1 VNDGPERRL
10 MLVLSMLTIW
20 AGLILVE
27 IVCVADVGTLAT
39 TRRLLKL
46 WITDAPE
53 ADTRKHVGNLC
64 TCRLSN

>member
-1 VNDGPERRL
+1 LAMTEARASLQGDAGRSHVNDGPERQL
-10 MLVLSMLTIW
+10 MLVLSMLTMW

-46 WITDAPE
+46 
-53 ADTRKHVGNLC
+53 
-64 TCRLSN
+64 

>member
-1 VNDGPERRL
+1 VNDGPERQL
-10 MLVLSMLTIW
+10 MLVLSMLTMW

-46 WITDAPE
+46 
-53 ADTRKHVGNLC
+53 
-64 TCRLSN
+64 